1 MKKGCFG
8 NCRGSSLLTVMI
20 VVVTASTYLGTVVF
34 AASQRAYM
42 ARRLADRVRAI
53 AIAEAGVNKAYSI
66 ISTNWSSRTN
76 GAVFPMT
83 NFSYGGGTFTVCVKP
98 VTNNLCVITSTGWC
112 NIADVAVVADCKNY
126 GTSSPGW
133 DSNAFK
139 YAVLCGGFFDF
150 GGSGT
155 FTSTNGTV
163 KLHSNAGIKIWGN
176 ANVGGDSSKLDIES
190 AIRISVNNN
199 TTIYGDLFA
208 PAYSMTDNK
217 VWIYPLDDPTNC
229 VVPMVTIPDIDMTP
243 YFTWAQEHNEVK
255 PDGWSPPDGYTP
267 NGGIVWIDGDS
278 GTINGNTFNGSI
290 IASGDV
296 HLSGQLSITPQTNFC
311 VIAVASVTGDIRNQ
325 ASGTITGLIYAK
337 TGDYVQ
343 TANGTFIGQIIVGGT
358 VDKSGCSDCIFFNM
372 YIPTPPGD
380 ATGGDDVGISAWQ
393 K

>member
-1 MKKGCFG
+1 MKKGFFG
-8 NCRGSSLLTVMI
+8 NRRGSSLLTVMI

-76 GAVFPMT
+76 LAVFPMT

-133 DSNAFK
+133 DSNAFNF
-139 YAVLCGGFFDF
+139 AVLCGGVFNF

-163 KLHSNAGIKIWGN
+163 KLHSNAIIYITGN
-176 ANVGGDSSKLDIES
+176 ANVGGDSSRLDIES
-190 AIRISVNNN
+190 AIRIAVNNN

-208 PAYSMTDNK
+208 PAYTMTDNK
-217 VWIYPLDDPTNC
+217 VDIVPNDDPTNA
-229 VVPMVTIPDIDMTP
+229 VVPLVTIPDIDLTP
-243 YFTWAQEHNEVK
+243 YYNWAAEHNEVH
-255 PDGWSPPDGYTP
+255 PAGWTPPDGYTP
-267 NGGIVWIDGDS
+267 NGGIAWIDGDS

-296 HLSGQLSITPQTNFC
+296 HTSGQLSITPQTNFC
-311 VIAVASVTGDIRNQ
+311 VIAIASVSGDIDNQ
-325 ASGTITGLIYAK
+325 SSGTFQGLIYAK
-337 TGDYVQ
+337 TGDYKQ
-343 TANGTFIGQIIVGGT
+343 TANGTLIGQIIVGGT
-358 VDKSGCSDCIFFNM
+358 VDKGGNSDIVFFNM

-380 ATGGDDVGISAWQ
+380 ATGGDEVGISAWQ